1 MGEQGPLPPGQ
12 QKTINEKNIAAEI
25 RHTIATRKEVVLSAE
40 ALAAGKELAKEKEN
54 GKCIYINDEI
64 IENLKTAIRNVK
76 NVDPSFRQTEA
87 WVDAF
92 IAREIAQK
100 IEEIL
105 IDDPYFKSLLY
116 DPIMNITDPKKIIEI
131 LQPKLIKYYRDYFKR
146 QKEES
151 IRQQEE
157 KRVLTPDEIDQRLL
171 EEIREKRLKKQR
183 KAS

>member
-12 QKTINEKNIAAEI
+12 QKAINERRIAAEI
-25 RHTIATRKEVVLSAE
+25 KHTIATRKEVVLSAE

-54 GKCIYINDEI
+54 GKCVYINNEI
-64 IENLKTAIRNVK
+64 IEKLKTAIRDVK

-92 IAREIAQK
+92 IAREIAK
-100 IEEIL
+100 EIEEIL
-105 IDDPYFKSLLY
+105 IDDSYFKSLLY
-116 DPIMNITDPKKIIEI
+116 DPIINITDPKKIIEI
-131 LQPKLIKYYRDYFKR
+131 LQPKLIKYYKDHFKR

-157 KRVLTPDEIDQRLL
+157 KRFLTKDEIDLALL
-171 EEIREKRLKKQR
+171 KQLREERLKKQR